1 MTSARKPLNP
11 NAPIGFRAGKGPSKS
26 EAIKVTDNSK
36 GWTQVANIPVPPDAD
51 KRNFSGPLGNS
62 PVLVNGGKIPEKSF
76 LSGPEETTVSQ
87 GFLTEVES
95 PPIKIKEN
103 PLVKMIPVQIN
114 WYGAMLTLDCLNVVY
129 QPPNYS
135 KSVDGLLLLEL
146 PVLEKTKAPAWT
158 PPVAQLD
165 QNGKMHIPEFECIVD
180 GQELK
185 CQVLNIDIYDKAH
198 NKRVFIFRVYDFTE

>member
-1 MTSARKPLNP
+1 
-11 NAPIGFRAGKGPSKS
+11 
-26 EAIKVTDNSK
+26 
-36 GWTQVANIPVPPDAD
+36 
-51 KRNFSGPLGNS
+51 
-62 PVLVNGGKIPEKSF
+62 
-76 LSGPEETTVSQ
+76 
-87 GFLTEVES
+87 
-95 PPIKIKEN
+95 
-103 PLVKMIPVQIN
+103 
-114 WYGAMLTLDCLNVVY
+114 MLTLDCLNVVY

-165 QNGKMHIPEFECIVD
+165 QNGKMHIPEFECVVD